1 MASPERAPRS
11 ITPRSIVATVLSV
24 LVVFALGLVVALPA
38 RQSFDAKQVAQTQ
51 GQDLA
56 SKVLAVCQEGGD
68 GAAPLLAIG
77 ACPLAQQVR
86 STPLA
91 APPQGGLTA
100 EQVQALIKE
109 EVARALRQP
118 SKQQA
123 GGPPG
128 PLGPPGVAGL
138 PGRSTSPGPAEQQLP
153 PDNRVI
159 EPPMVHEQAP
169 TISQQPAPR
178 YPQQQPERAPQQ
190 QYHAPQQQYHR
201 APQRPS
207 HWPAP
212 HGRPSHDWP
221 AQPPHN
227 RPPGQQQPPP
237 YNRPRRQQPP
247 YNPSPQ
253 QQQQQRPYNWP
264 QQQQQQQPYNRPQ
277 QQQQPYQAPQQQQQ
291 QPRYNQQPQ
300 QQRMPSHQGSS
311 LLTGV
316 SGLLG
321 GLGL

>member
-1 MASPERAPRS
+1 MVSPEHTPRS
-11 ITPRSIVATVLSV
+11 LTPRSIVATVLSV

-38 RQSFDAKQVAQTQ
+38 RESFDAKQVAQTQ

-86 STPLA
+86 SMPLA

-123 GGPPG
+123 VGPPG
-128 PLGPPGVAGL
+128 PTGPPGVAGL
-138 PGRSTSPGPAEQQLP
+138 PGRSTTPGPEQQP
-153 PDNRVI
+153 APDNRVI

-169 TISQQPAPR
+169 NISEQPAPR
-178 YPQQQPERAPQQ
+178 YPQQQSERAPQQ
-190 QYHAPQQQYHR
+190 QPRRAPPQQ
-201 APQRPS
+201 S

-221 AQPPHN
+221 GQPRPPRQQPPHN
-227 RPPGQQQPPP
+227 WPPGQQQPPP
-237 YNRPRRQQPP
+237 YNRPPRQQPP
-247 YNPSPQ
+247 YNPYPQ
-253 QQQQQRPYNWP
+253 QQQQRRPYNWP
-264 QQQQQQQPYNRPQ
+264 QQQQQQQPYNQPQ

-291 QPRYNQQPQ
+291 QPQYNQQPR